1 MTPVT
6 ESDRRCSSSKL
17 RSAIESV
24 NRKSARAITS
34 RANTEKTTRTD
45 LSISRD
51 RGRTLAAM
59 RALCLLAIAGC
70 GRYAFDPLADT
81 GRHDGAIDMHLS
93 DGMGLDCAAAWQ
105 AATVTFLA
113 PVDITPFDTVG
124 RDHDPVLLPD
134 RLTMYFS
141 SSRPG
146 SVNGDDDVWRA
157 SRPSPDAPWDQL
169 ERVLSLSSELDEG
182 AFFTRDDLRGWQS
195 TERMGGEGNSDLWL
209 ATRTTTTEPFTLSQP
224 TLASINDN
232 APQFDAWVS
241 LDQLRLYYSV
251 NGILLV
257 SERALPSDPWP
268 APTNVAGADIGN
280 GAYDPTLTAD
290 ELALVFTA
298 DDVDSLRDIYVAT
311 RPSRTAPFG
320 PRLRLPISISGAYD
334 YDAWLSADA
343 CEVYWA
349 SDRGR
354 SIGDLA
360 LWVARVV
367 P

>member
-1 MTPVT
+1 MR
-6 ESDRRCSSSKL
+6 DHF
-17 RSAIESV
+17 
-24 NRKSARAITS
+24 S
-34 RANTEKTTRTD
+34 REHEKTTRTD

-51 RGRTLAAM
+51 RGRTLAPM
-59 RALCLLAIAGC
+59 RALCLLSIAGC
-70 GRYAFDPLADT
+70 GRFAFDPLGDARAND
-81 GRHDGAIDMHLS
+81 DAAIDVS
-93 DGMGLDCAAAWQ
+93 DDATGLDCAAAWQ
-105 AATVTFLA
+105 AATVTFGP
-113 PVDITPFDTVG
+113 PVDITPFDTTG

-134 RLTMYFS
+134 RLTIYFS
-141 SSRPG
+141 SGRPG

-157 SRPSPDAPWDQL
+157 SRATPDAPWDQL
-169 ERVLSLSSELDEG
+169 ERVVSLSSELDEG
-182 AFFTRDDLRGWQS
+182 AFFTRDELTGWQS
-195 TERMGGEGNSDLWL
+195 TERLGGEGNSDLWL
-209 ATRTTTTEPFTLSQP
+209 ATRTTTTQPFTLSQA
-224 TLASINDN
+224 TLANVN
-232 APQFDAWVS
+232 TTAAQFDAWVS

-251 NGILLV
+251 NGTLLV
-257 SERALPSDPWP
+257 SERATSSEPWST
-268 APTNVAGADIGN
+268 ATTVAGADIGN
-280 GAYDPTLTAD
+280 GAYDPSLTGD